1 MKRASIRTATAL
13 GLAGALWAG
22 PAAAQDNPVPLNY
35 RNLTVTA
42 FEVNNNQRRN
52 LTGATVTVA
61 PKSGAENQFVTFPL
75 RRTTGTRGATFS
87 KIPPSNDVGPYEVTV
102 VTRDCGEQTKE
113 FRKNGGSDQ
122 RLQFTFS
129 RCGQAGAVAAEHERR
144 KAGGNDLLV
153 KLTWNGRPG
162 GGLWV
167 HLKDSDGKEVTKIRT
182 GSGNGEA
189 RFRKI
194 PEGSYT
200 LEVKRGAQTLGT
212 YHHEMP
218 DQSSQA
224 SFDVS

>member
-1 MKRASIRTATAL
+1 MKKLSIWTVTAM
-13 GLAGALWAG
+13 GLAAVLLAG
-22 PAAAQDNPVPLNY
+22 DAAAQDNPVPLNY

-42 FEVNNNQRRN
+42 VEINNNQRRN
-52 LTGATVTVA
+52 ITGATVTVT
-61 PKSGAENQFVTFPL
+61 PKSGTENQFVTFPL

-87 KIPPSNDVGPYEVTV
+87 KIPPSKDVGPYEVKV

-122 RLQFTFS
+122 RLQFTFNL
-129 RCGQAGAVAAEHERR
+129 CGKAGEVAQEQERR
-144 KAGGNDLLV
+144 KGGGNDLLV
-153 KLTWNGRPG
+153 KLKWNGRPG

-167 HLKDSDGKEVTKIRT
+167 HLKDDSGKEITKIRT

-194 PEGSYT
+194 PAGRYSI
-200 LEVKRGAQTLGT
+200 EVKRGAQTLGT
-212 YHHEMP
+212 YQHEMP
-218 DQSSQA
+218 DQDSLA